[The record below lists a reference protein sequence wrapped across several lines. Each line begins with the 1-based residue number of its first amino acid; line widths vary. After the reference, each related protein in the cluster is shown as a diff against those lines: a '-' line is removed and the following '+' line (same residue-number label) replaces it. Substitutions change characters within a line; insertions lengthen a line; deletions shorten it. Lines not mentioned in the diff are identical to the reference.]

1 METQQLINEVAE
13 LEYQLDIAQIAL
25 QYLIEIAILGLEPK
39 VQPYHIQ

>member
-13 LEYQLDIAQIAL
+13 LEHQLDIAQIAL
-25 QYLIEIAILGLEPK
+25 QYLIEMAILEVEPK